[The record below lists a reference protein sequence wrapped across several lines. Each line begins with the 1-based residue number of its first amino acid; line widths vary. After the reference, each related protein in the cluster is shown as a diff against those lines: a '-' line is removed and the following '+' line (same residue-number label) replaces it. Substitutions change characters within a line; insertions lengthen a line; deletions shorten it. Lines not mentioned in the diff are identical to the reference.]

1 MDGRRR
7 AGRCRNR
14 PCTSL
19 APSSASRHAA
29 PPPSCIDQRRRA
41 PVRVG
46 TRSMEWSEARR
57 KRATLSSYRTSK
69 ISNVLFRRLRVVSRG
84 RARSRTKAATSPCA
98 TGRPRRPR
106 RPRCRVS
113 VKSKG
118 LVVVPLCDSSLLSF
132 LSESK
137 RPVTDRYSL
146 SLVCDTSHEGHV
158 CMYVQRVARVRLC
171 SGITLLGG
179 VSQWNLT
186 LALLP
191 QAKVVRFCHPR
202 CKFCDHVA
210 ALVLHCISSQDATVS
225 GSSPD
230 GTAFGSTTVLQVQQL
245 SSSPLCQSPV
255 QRPRRSG
262 TMADVH
268 ANVLPCAERLGL
280 SSSAEGSEV
289 AIPFPSVGLVY
300 SVSFSRN
307 G

>member
-1 MDGRRR
+1 
-7 AGRCRNR
+7 
-14 PCTSL
+14 
-19 APSSASRHAA
+19 
-29 PPPSCIDQRRRA
+29 
-41 PVRVG
+41 
-46 TRSMEWSEARR
+46 
-57 KRATLSSYRTSK
+57 
-69 ISNVLFRRLRVVSRG
+69 
-84 RARSRTKAATSPCA
+84 
-98 TGRPRRPR
+98 
-106 RPRCRVS
+106 
-113 VKSKG
+113 
-118 LVVVPLCDSSLLSF
+118 
-132 LSESK
+132 
-137 RPVTDRYSL
+137 
-146 SLVCDTSHEGHV
+146 
-158 CMYVQRVARVRLC
+158 MYVQRVARVRLC

-289 AIPFPSVGLVY
+289 AIPFPSVGLIY

-307 G
+307 GSVFLRFWARNLSKGRSQAVVCRRFTRFVGRGFLRKAFALFMPLQYATCVCCCCPRGPSISVSQT